1 MMHKITFSMGL
12 FLSTFS
18 REKCHQ
24 EISNIKHLTKTF
36 WATCSLKAIFQKS
49 SFFQF
54 FNPGLHGNCLDF
66 QAKNSDD
73 SCEQWDGHGTPHRLV
88 HVKTTCIVQC
98 GLQEMFAT
106 EINKFQ
112 EACPFFEQYYLDFQD
127 RSKESFHQMHFSAEF
142 RLIFFRLP
150 FLYGIP
156 RNFFQ
161 STFP

>member
-1 MMHKITFSMGL
+1 MHKTTFSMGL

-18 REKCHQ
+18 QEKCHQ
-24 EISNIKHLTKTF
+24 EIFYLKHLPKHF
-36 WATCSLKAIFQKS
+36 GLLAPSKPFFKNHL
-49 SFFQF
+49 FFQF
-54 FNPGLHGNCLDF
+54 FNRGSRGNCLDF

-73 SCEQWDGHGTPHRLV
+73 SGEQWDGHGTPHRLV

-106 EINKFQ
+106 EIIKFQ
-112 EACPFFEQYYLDFQD
+112 EACPFLNSIIQIFMIVQKKALI
-127 RSKESFHQMHFSAEF
+127 KCIFSVEF

-161 STFP
+161 FTFP